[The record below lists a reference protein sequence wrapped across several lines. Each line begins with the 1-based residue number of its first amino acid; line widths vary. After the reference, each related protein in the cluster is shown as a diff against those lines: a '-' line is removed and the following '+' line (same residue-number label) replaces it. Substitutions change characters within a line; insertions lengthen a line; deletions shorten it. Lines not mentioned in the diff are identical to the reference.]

1 MRASASIV
9 IERPIREV
17 FTHVSD
23 IGSLDQWM
31 PRMQEPRAL
40 TEAPEGLGAIFTA
53 LYVRG
58 HRPLPV
64 TCQVTIFDPPHR
76 FAFKVVDGP
85 LEFQGHAAFIGLGGT
100 TQVHLVVETR
110 AGQAPARWVE
120 AWCGP
125 LLRAR
130 LRRQLQQSLAA
141 LRHSLVPPAPARTY
155 SLHPQPLAA

>member
-17 FTHVSD
+17 FTFAGD
-23 IGSLDQWM
+23 LAGLDQWM
-31 PRMQEPRAL
+31 PWLREPQAL
-40 TEAPEGLGAIFTA
+40 TDGAVGPGSVFTA
-53 LYVRG
+53 LYTRG
-58 HRPLPV
+58 RRPLPI
-64 TCQVTIFDPPHR
+64 TGQVTIFDPPHR